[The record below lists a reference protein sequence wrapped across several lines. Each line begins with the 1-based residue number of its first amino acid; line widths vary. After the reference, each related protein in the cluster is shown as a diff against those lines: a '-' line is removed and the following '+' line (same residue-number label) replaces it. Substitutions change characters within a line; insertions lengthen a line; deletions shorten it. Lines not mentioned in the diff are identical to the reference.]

1 MYDLASG
8 VNVADEVDD
17 GDDDHD
23 HHDHD
28 DHDDRQ
34 RIGRQVMYDLVSG
47 VNVAETRCLLVGARP
62 PRDFGSS
69 S

>member
-8 VNVADEVDD
+8 VIVADEVDD

-28 DHDDRQ
+28 DCQ
-34 RIGRQVMYDLVSG
+34 RKDQKVMYDLVSG
-47 VNVAETRCLLVGARP
+47 VNVAETRCLLVGERP
-62 PRDFGSS
+62 ARDFGSS